1 MRRVIKGIV
10 YTKIFFD
17 NMQKHALSAYAAQA
31 AYYIILS
38 AFPFFMFLL
47 TMVKHLP
54 IDQWQMIAYVEAN
67 LPTPVAT
74 SITKIIKEVFTSSG
88 TVASIT
94 ILTTLWAA
102 SKAFCSLI
110 YGLNTVYEHKENRNY
125 FILRLEATL
134 HTVIFSVLLLA
145 TLLLLA
151 FGNRITHT
159 LLQHFP
165 SLEDAVFL
173 VISIRTS
180 ASMCLLILF
189 FLYMYIW
196 IPNRKS
202 SILEALPGAIA
213 TAVGWIGFSFLY
225 SFYIDHISNFNN
237 TYGSLT
243 AIVLLML
250 WLYFCMY
257 MLLVGGELNALI
269 ASIRKQKY

>member
-17 NMQKHALSAYAAQA
+17 NMQKHALSVYAAQA

-74 SITKIIKEVFTSSG
+74 SITRIIKEVFTSSG

-159 LLQHFP
+159 LLRHFP

>member
-74 SITKIIKEVFTSSG
+74 SITRIIKEVFTSSG

-159 LLQHFP
+159 LLRHFP